1 MADRIVAAYEEDE
14 RVSRLTYHPESG
26 WWVEDWLFGR
36 RPTSLV
42 GVVDW
47 LSDYLGRAEVQAPEV
62 LCRALGDVAH
72 TLRSVAQGLGLRVY

>member
-1 MADRIVAAYEEDE
+1 VADRIVAEYTEDD

-47 LSDYLGRAEVQAPEV
+47 LGAYLDRAVVEAPEV
-62 LCRALGDVAH
+62 LCRALCDVAH
-72 TLRSVAQGLGLRVY
+72 TLRCLAQALGLRVY